1 MFIQNIISNKFDLN
15 WSTWF
20 SYSFL
25 KIVTKAHNMKIIEI
39 IMQLK
44 LSMQELISAVIATYW
59 YGEIFL
65 AIYDFAMPGV
75 NLTNR
80 YHITGIV

>member
-1 MFIQNIISNKFDLN
+1 
-15 WSTWF
+15 
-20 SYSFL
+20 
-25 KIVTKAHNMKIIEI
+25 MKIIEI